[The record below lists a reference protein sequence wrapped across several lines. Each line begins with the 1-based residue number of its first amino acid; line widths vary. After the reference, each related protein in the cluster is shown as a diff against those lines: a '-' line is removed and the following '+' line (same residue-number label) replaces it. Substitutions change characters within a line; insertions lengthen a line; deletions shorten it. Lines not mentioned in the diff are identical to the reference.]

1 MYLCCVKKNIRAIV
15 LVNLLVLYSLSL
27 SLYSV
32 KIIGSDTIS
41 TKNQPFNSESYYTI
55 SSLDS
60 FRNSIKTENLVDGFS
75 NIPVT
80 TLKNHFN
87 AFSTKIK
94 TTELFHINEFAKYI
108 SYTKNAVIDFEH
120 SDIIYPFHYFL

>member
-1 MYLCCVKKNIRAIV
+1 MYLCSVKNNIRAIV
-15 LVNLLVLYSLSL
+15 LVNFLVLYGLSL
-27 SLYSV
+27 SLYSS
-32 KIIGSDTIS
+32 KIIGFNAFSA
-41 TKNQPFNSESYYTI
+41 KNQPYNSESYYTI

-60 FRNSIKTENLVDGFS
+60 FRHSIKTENSVDGF
-75 NIPVT
+75 NNLPVT

-94 TTELFHINEFAKYI
+94 TTELFHVNEFAKYI
-108 SYTKNAVIDFEH
+108 SYTKNVVIYFEQ